1 MREAVGWLV
10 GVLLVFIVRN
20 ALFFGMAVAL
30 VVIGA
35 WAFEFEFSIRYA
47 IALWSA
53 LCVLYAL
60 IRAAIPNKFELKGDE
75 TDEGTDDY
83 GND

>member
-1 MREAVGWLV
+1 MREAFGRLI
-10 GVLLVFIVRN
+10 GVLLGFILVL
-20 ALFFGMAVAL
+20 AFSFGVAVAL
-30 VVIGA
+30 VVICA
-35 WAFEFEFSIRYA
+35 WAFEFTFSVRYA

-75 TDEGTDDY
+75 EDD
-83 GND
+83 